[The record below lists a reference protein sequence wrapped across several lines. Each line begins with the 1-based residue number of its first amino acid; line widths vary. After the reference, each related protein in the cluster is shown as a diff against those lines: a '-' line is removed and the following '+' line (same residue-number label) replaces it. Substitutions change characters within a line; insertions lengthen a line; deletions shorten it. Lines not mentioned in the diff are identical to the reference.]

1 MAKLSMSR
9 LRALAPVRAIAAF
22 VSVMIM
28 AIALPANGAQAT
40 KPAAGELGI
49 GVEILPTQSDNPAQ
63 LGANSEM
70 WFAIEPGQSAQRQF
84 RIISTSDIVQSVVF
98 ELWQVT
104 VVDGEPIIDRT
115 TRSPSEEWV
124 TFNPPKINLEPRGRQ
139 DVTMTY
145 TIPAN
150 TEPAVFESYLR
161 ILVSARDAPVDEN
174 PNAGVQAVIQGA
186 LAFRKSVWLGIGD
199 AANLATDLEI
209 SGVAGW
215 LTDKNE
221 KAVRVLIT
229 NTGNTP
235 IRPTGSVQIADPLFA
250 DNTFGPFE
258 FRTNSINPGDSAY
271 GDAIVDPAITD
282 GRWSLFVQATQGSI
296 RKTAKFDQEIR
307 FDRSLDEFGS
317 AWKWATRIGVG
328 ALGLGLIV
336 AGYALMRGKRSKR
349 EGDPP
354 TDDPLIDDTPA
365 PNNDPSSTPPP
376 QGTNAAT
383 VEVATE
389 HQVEQP
395 TVVTPTPSD
404 PIPSVVT
411 PTPSD
416 PIPPV
421 VTPTP
426 SDPIPSVVTPTPSD
440 PIPPVVTPTPTI
452 IGRVVVHVSGAVRNP
467 GMFEVNDDTRVG
479 EAIELAGGTTTI
491 AETAEINFARR
502 VVDGEQIFVPKRVV
516 GSREAKPVSKPAV
529 LDLNLATGKQLADL
543 PGVGQDLGAAIV
555 AYRRRIGKFTS
566 IEQLLEVKG
575 IGPRKL
581 AGIKKRVRV

>member
-1 MAKLSMSR
+1 MAKLSTSR
-9 LRALAPVRAIAAF
+9 LRGLAPVRAIAAF
-22 VSVMIM
+22 VSVIIM
-28 AIALPANGAQAT
+28 AIALSANFAQAT
-40 KPAAGELGI
+40 KPASGELGI
-49 GVEILPTQSDNPAQ
+49 GVEIVPTQSDNPAQ

-104 VVDGEPIIDRT
+104 VVDGEPMIDRT

-124 TFNPPKINLEPRGRQ
+124 TFNPPKINLEPRARQ

-271 GDAIVDPAITD
+271 GDAIVDPTITD

-317 AWKWATRIGVG
+317 AWKWVTRIGVG

-354 TDDPLIDDTPA
+354 TDDPFIDDTPA
-365 PNNDPSSTPPP
+365 PNNDPSPTPAPH
-376 QGTNAAT
+376 GTNAAT
-383 VEVATE
+383 VEVAIE

-395 TVVTPTPSD
+395 TVVTQPPSD
-404 PIPSVVT
+404 PIPPIVT

-416 PIPPV
+416 PIPP
-421 VTPTP
+421 TR
-426 SDPIPSVVTPTPSD
+426 
-440 PIPPVVTPTPTI
+440 
-452 IGRVVVHVSGAVRNP
+452 IGRVVVQVAGAVRNP
-467 GMFEVNDDTRVG
+467 GMFEVDDDTRVG

-502 VVDGEQIFVPKRVV
+502 VVDGEQIFVPKRAV
-516 GSREAKPVSKPAV
+516 GSREAKSVSIPAV

-555 AYRRRIGKFTS
+555 AHRRRIGKFTS

>member
-1 MAKLSMSR
+1 MAKMSMSR

-28 AIALPANGAQAT
+28 AIALPVNVAQAT

-49 GVEILPTQSDNPAQ
+49 GVEIVPTQSDNPAQ

-104 VVDGEPIIDRT
+104 VVDGEPMIDRT

-124 TFNPPKINLEPRGRQ
+124 TFNPPKINLEPRARQ

-354 TDDPLIDDTPA
+354 TEDPHMDDTPA
-365 PNNDPSSTPPP
+365 PDNDPSPTSAPH
-376 QGTNAAT
+376 GTNAAT

-395 TVVTPTPSD
+395 PVITPPPSNPTP
-404 PIPSVVT
+404 PVIMPPPSN
-411 PTPSD
+411 PTP
-416 PIPPV
+416 
-421 VTPTP
+421 PTK
-426 SDPIPSVVTPTPSD
+426 
-440 PIPPVVTPTPTI
+440 
-452 IGRVVVHVSGAVRNP
+452 IGRVVVQVSGAVRNP
-467 GMFEVNDDTRVG
+467 GMFEVDDDTRVG
-479 EAIELAGGTTTI
+479 EVIELAGGTNII

-502 VVDGEQIFVPKRVV
+502 VVDGEQILIPKRVV
-516 GSREAKPVSKPAV
+516 GSREAKPVSIPAV
-529 LDLNLATGKQLADL
+529 LDLNLATGEQLAAL
-543 PGVGQDLGAAIV
+543 PGIGQDLGAAIV
-555 AYRRRIGKFTS
+555 SHRRRIGKFTS
-566 IEQLLEVKG
+566 IEQLLDVKG
-575 IGPRKL
+575 LGPRKL
-581 AGIKKRVRV
+581 AGIKKRLRL

>member
-1 MAKLSMSR
+1 MAKMSMSR

-28 AIALPANGAQAT
+28 AIALPVNVAQAT

-49 GVEILPTQSDNPAQ
+49 GVEIVPTQSDNPAQ

-70 WFAIEPGQSAQRQF
+70 WFAVEPGQSAQRQF

-104 VVDGEPIIDRT
+104 VVDGEPMIDRA

-124 TFNPPKINLEPRGRQ
+124 TFNPPKINLEPRARQ

-250 DNTFGPFE
+250 GNTFGPFE

-354 TDDPLIDDTPA
+354 TEDPHMDDTPA
-365 PNNDPSSTPPP
+365 PDNDPSPTSAPH
-376 QGTNAAT
+376 GTNAAT

-395 TVVTPTPSD
+395 PVITPPPSNPTP
-404 PIPSVVT
+404 PVIMPPPSN
-411 PTPSD
+411 PTP
-416 PIPPV
+416 
-421 VTPTP
+421 PTK
-426 SDPIPSVVTPTPSD
+426 
-440 PIPPVVTPTPTI
+440 
-452 IGRVVVHVSGAVRNP
+452 IGRVVVQVSGAVRNP
-467 GMFEVNDDTRVG
+467 GMFEVDDDTRVG
-479 EAIELAGGTTTI
+479 EVIELAGGTNII

-502 VVDGEQIFVPKRVV
+502 VVDGEQILIPKRVV
-516 GSREAKPVSKPAV
+516 GSREAKPVSIPAV
-529 LDLNLATGKQLADL
+529 LDLNLATGEQLAAL
-543 PGVGQDLGAAIV
+543 PGIGQDLGAAIV
-555 AYRRRIGKFTS
+555 SHRRRIGKFTS
-566 IEQLLEVKG
+566 IEQLLDVKG
-575 IGPRKL
+575 LGPRKL
-581 AGIKKRVRV
+581 AGIKKRLRL

>member
-1 MAKLSMSR
+1 MSR

-235 IRPTGSVQIADPLFA
+235 IRPIGSVQIADPLFA

-365 PNNDPSSTPPP
+365 PNNDPSSTPP

-404 PIPSVVT
+404 PIPPVVT

-440 PIPPVVTPTPTI
+440 PIPSVVTPPPTI